1 MPRKASAPP
10 PRLTTLQLAVMQ
22 VLWSRDE
29 ASVAD
34 VQRAMTGR
42 RLALTTVAT
51 MLVRLEQ
58 RGLVS
63 HRAEGRQ
70 YIYRSRVS
78 PADVRETVTRELLR
92 NLFDGDVT
100 AFVTQLLDSRKLTR
114 EEVADL
120 QRLGA
125 VVVEEDRAIVC
136 VVGDG
141 LRDAPGIAGRVFD
154 SIRDINIDLISQ
166 GASRINLTFVV
177 DAARA
182 QDVVRRVHAAVFG
195 GARREVV
202 AEEPV

>member
-1 MPRKASAPP
+1 MPRKAAAP
-10 PRLTTLQLAVMQ
+10 PRLTASQLTVMQ

-29 ASVAD
+29 ASVTD

-42 RLALTTVAT
+42 QLALTTVAT

-120 QRLGA
+120 QRL
-125 VVVEEDRAIVC
+125 
-136 VVGDG
+136 
-141 LRDAPGIAGRVFD
+141 
-154 SIRDINIDLISQ
+154 
-166 GASRINLTFVV
+166 
-177 DAARA
+177 
-182 QDVVRRVHAAVFG
+182 VRNK
-195 GARREVV
+195 ARR
-202 AEEPV
+202 

>member
-1 MPRKASAPP
+1 MPRKAAAA
-10 PRLTTLQLAVMQ
+10 PRLTALQLAIMQ

-51 MLVRLEQ
+51 LLVRLEQ

-92 NLFDGDVT
+92 NLFDGDVA
-100 AFVTQLLDSRKLTR
+100 AFVSQLLDARKLTR

-120 QRLGA
+120 QRL
-125 VVVEEDRAIVC
+125 
-136 VVGDG
+136 
-141 LRDAPGIAGRVFD
+141 
-154 SIRDINIDLISQ
+154 
-166 GASRINLTFVV
+166 
-177 DAARA
+177 
-182 QDVVRRVHAAVFG
+182 VRSKLS
-195 GARREVV
+195 GARR
-202 AEEPV
+202 

>member
-1 MPRKASAPP
+1 MPRKAAAP
-10 PRLTTLQLAVMQ
+10 PRLTASQLTVMR

-29 ASVAD
+29 ASVTD

-63 HRAEGRQ
+63 HRTEGRQ

-120 QRLGA
+120 QRL
-125 VVVEEDRAIVC
+125 
-136 VVGDG
+136 
-141 LRDAPGIAGRVFD
+141 
-154 SIRDINIDLISQ
+154 
-166 GASRINLTFVV
+166 
-177 DAARA
+177 
-182 QDVVRRVHAAVFG
+182 VRNK
-195 GARREVV
+195 ARR
-202 AEEPV
+202 

>member
-1 MPRKASAPP
+1 MPRKTAAP
-10 PRLTTLQLAVMQ
+10 PRLTALQLSVMR

-29 ASVAD
+29 ASVTD
-34 VQRAMTGR
+34 VQSAMTGR

-70 YIYRSRVS
+70 YIYRARVS
-78 PADVRETVTRELLR
+78 PADVRETVTREVLR

-120 QRLGA
+120 QRL
-125 VVVEEDRAIVC
+125 VRKK
-136 VVGDG
+136 
-141 LRDAPGIAGRVFD
+141 APR
-154 SIRDINIDLISQ
+154 
-166 GASRINLTFVV
+166 
-177 DAARA
+177 
-182 QDVVRRVHAAVFG
+182 
-195 GARREVV
+195 
-202 AEEPV
+202 

>member
-1 MPRKASAPP
+1 MPRRAAAP
-10 PRLTTLQLAVMQ
+10 PRLTALQLAVMQ
-22 VLWSRDE
+22 VLWSCNE
-29 ASVAD
+29 ASVTD
-34 VQRAMTGR
+34 VQRAMGGR
-42 RLALTTVAT
+42 RRALTTVAT

-120 QRLGA
+120 QRL
-125 VVVEEDRAIVC
+125 
-136 VVGDG
+136 
-141 LRDAPGIAGRVFD
+141 
-154 SIRDINIDLISQ
+154 
-166 GASRINLTFVV
+166 
-177 DAARA
+177 
-182 QDVVRRVHAAVFG
+182 VRNK
-195 GARREVV
+195 ARR
-202 AEEPV
+202 

>member
-1 MPRKASAPP
+1 MPRKAAAT
-10 PRLTTLQLAVMQ
+10 PRLTALQLAVMQ

-29 ASVAD
+29 ASVTE
-34 VQRAMTGR
+34 VQHAMTGR

-100 AFVTQLLDSRKLTR
+100 AFVSQLLDSRKLTR

-120 QRLGA
+120 QRL
-125 VVVEEDRAIVC
+125 V
-136 VVGDG
+136 
-141 LRDAPGIAGRVFD
+141 RDK
-154 SIRDINIDLISQ
+154 
-166 GASRINLTFVV
+166 
-177 DAARA
+177 
-182 QDVVRRVHAAVFG
+182 
-195 GARREVV
+195 ARR
-202 AEEPV
+202 

>member
-1 MPRKASAPP
+1 MPRKTAAT
-10 PRLTTLQLAVMQ
+10 PRLTASQLAVMQ

-29 ASVAD
+29 ASVTD

-70 YIYRSRVS
+70 YLYRSRVS

-120 QRLGA
+120 QRL
-125 VVVEEDRAIVC
+125 VRNK
-136 VVGDG
+136 
-141 LRDAPGIAGRVFD
+141 LGR
-154 SIRDINIDLISQ
+154 
-166 GASRINLTFVV
+166 
-177 DAARA
+177 
-182 QDVVRRVHAAVFG
+182 
-195 GARREVV
+195 ARR
-202 AEEPV
+202 

>member
-1 MPRKASAPP
+1 MPRKAAAP
-10 PRLTTLQLAVMQ
+10 PRLTASQLTVMQ

-29 ASVAD
+29 ASVTD

-42 RLALTTVAT
+42 RLAPTTVAT

-120 QRLGA
+120 QRL
-125 VVVEEDRAIVC
+125 VR
-136 VVGDG
+136 
-141 LRDAPGIAGRVFD
+141 
-154 SIRDINIDLISQ
+154 
-166 GASRINLTFVV
+166 SR
-177 DAARA
+177 
-182 QDVVRRVHAAVFG
+182 
-195 GARREVV
+195 ARR
-202 AEEPV
+202 

>member
-1 MPRKASAPP
+1 
-10 PRLTTLQLAVMQ
+10 MQ

-29 ASVAD
+29 ASVTD

-120 QRLGA
+120 QRL
-125 VVVEEDRAIVC
+125 
-136 VVGDG
+136 
-141 LRDAPGIAGRVFD
+141 
-154 SIRDINIDLISQ
+154 
-166 GASRINLTFVV
+166 
-177 DAARA
+177 
-182 QDVVRRVHAAVFG
+182 VRNKLPR
-195 GARREVV
+195 ARR
-202 AEEPV
+202 

>member
-1 MPRKASAPP
+1 MPRKAAAPT
-10 PRLTTLQLAVMQ
+10 RLTAPQLAVMQ

-51 MLVRLEQ
+51 LLVRLEQ

-120 QRLGA
+120 QRL
-125 VVVEEDRAIVC
+125 
-136 VVGDG
+136 
-141 LRDAPGIAGRVFD
+141 
-154 SIRDINIDLISQ
+154 
-166 GASRINLTFVV
+166 
-177 DAARA
+177 
-182 QDVVRRVHAAVFG
+182 VRNK
-195 GARREVV
+195 ARR
-202 AEEPV
+202 

>member
-1 MPRKASAPP
+1 MPRKAAAP
-10 PRLTTLQLAVMQ
+10 PRLTALQLTVMQ
-22 VLWSRDE
+22 VLWSRAE
-29 ASVAD
+29 ASVTD
-34 VQRAMTGR
+34 VQCAMTGR

-120 QRLGA
+120 QRL
-125 VVVEEDRAIVC
+125 
-136 VVGDG
+136 
-141 LRDAPGIAGRVFD
+141 
-154 SIRDINIDLISQ
+154 
-166 GASRINLTFVV
+166 
-177 DAARA
+177 
-182 QDVVRRVHAAVFG
+182 VRNK
-195 GARREVV
+195 ARR
-202 AEEPV
+202 

>member
-1 MPRKASAPP
+1 MPRKAAAP
-10 PRLTTLQLAVMQ
+10 PRLTAVQLAVMQ

-29 ASVAD
+29 ASVTD
-34 VQRAMTGR
+34 VQRAMTGRR

-78 PADVRETVTRELLR
+78 PAEVRETVTRELLR

-120 QRLGA
+120 QRL
-125 VVVEEDRAIVC
+125 
-136 VVGDG
+136 
-141 LRDAPGIAGRVFD
+141 
-154 SIRDINIDLISQ
+154 
-166 GASRINLTFVV
+166 
-177 DAARA
+177 
-182 QDVVRRVHAAVFG
+182 VRSK
-195 GARREVV
+195 ARR
-202 AEEPV
+202 

>member
-1 MPRKASAPP
+1 MPPKAAAP
-10 PRLTTLQLAVMQ
+10 PRLTASQLTVMQ

-120 QRLGA
+120 QRL
-125 VVVEEDRAIVC
+125 
-136 VVGDG
+136 
-141 LRDAPGIAGRVFD
+141 
-154 SIRDINIDLISQ
+154 
-166 GASRINLTFVV
+166 
-177 DAARA
+177 
-182 QDVVRRVHAAVFG
+182 VRNKLP
-195 GARREVV
+195 GARR
-202 AEEPV
+202 